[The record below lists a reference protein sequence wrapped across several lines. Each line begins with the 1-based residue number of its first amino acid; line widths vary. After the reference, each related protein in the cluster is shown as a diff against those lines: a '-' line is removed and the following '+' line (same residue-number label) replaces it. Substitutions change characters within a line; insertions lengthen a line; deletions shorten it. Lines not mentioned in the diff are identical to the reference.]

1 MPKSEEGKFR
11 VIHDLSF
18 PKNNSVNS
26 RIPPENSQVTY
37 DFIDTITMLVQQFG
51 EGALMSKTDIQ
62 DAFRI
67 IPIHFNDHKLL
78 GFSWEGSYYY
88 DKCLP
93 MGASSSC
100 QIFESLSTSIQWVM
114 YKKFQASGMS
124 HMLDDIFF
132 IGPKDSPSCQIAL
145 ENFLDICAEA
155 GIPIKHEKNS
165 SALNSYYYLWHRGG
179 FCSLPEPRGVIHCP
193 LDLWPVFLL
202 YPTFFV
208 GRQQTI
214 VYLLYDSLVFYCFQL
229 LYYIS
234 LSFE

>member
-62 DAFRI
+62 DVFRI

-114 YKKFQASGMS
+114 CKKFQASGMS

-155 GIPIKHEKNS
+155 GFPIKHEKTHQPS
-165 SALNSYYYLWHRGG
+165 TLITIYGIEVDSVALQCR
-179 FCSLPEPRGVIHCP
+179 
-193 LDLWPVFLL
+193 
-202 YPTFFV
+202 
-208 GRQQTI
+208 
-214 VYLLYDSLVFYCFQL
+214 
-229 LYYIS
+229 
-234 LSFE
+234 